1 MAALILYPSSKITI
15 LYSRVY
21 LFEMRLRVLADPE
34 VAKVTPL
41 LSYSGFRYCVMS
53 AKLLGKIALIAIGIR
68 GNRL

>member
-1 MAALILYPSSKITI
+1 
-15 LYSRVY
+15 
-21 LFEMRLRVLADPE
+21 MRLRVLADPE